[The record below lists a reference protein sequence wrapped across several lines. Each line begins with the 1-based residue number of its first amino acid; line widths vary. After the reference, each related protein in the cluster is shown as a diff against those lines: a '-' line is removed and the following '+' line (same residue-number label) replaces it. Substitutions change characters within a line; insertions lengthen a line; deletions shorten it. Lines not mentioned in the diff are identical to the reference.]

1 MPMHKTIT
9 LRLENSK
16 YEMIKKLAE
25 SENRPIS
32 NFIET
37 ATIRYILATE
47 HVDEFEMEEI
57 RNNKSLNESMDRGI
71 ADAKALRGRFI

>member
-1 MPMHKTIT
+1 MHKTIT

-16 YEMIKKLAE
+16 YEMIKKLAG

-57 RNNKSLNESMDRGI
+57 RNNKSLNESMERGI
-71 ADAKALRGRFI
+71 ADAKALRGRFL

>member
-1 MPMHKTIT
+1 MHKTIT

-47 HVDEFEMEEI
+47 YVDEFEMEEI
-57 RNNKSLNESMDRGI
+57 RNNKSLNESIERGI
-71 ADAKALRGRFI
+71 ADAKALRGRFL

>member
-1 MPMHKTIT
+1 MHKTIT

-57 RNNKSLNESMDRGI
+57 RNNKSLNESMERGI
-71 ADAKALRGRFI
+71 ADAKALRGRFL

>member
-1 MPMHKTIT
+1 MHKTIT

-47 HVDEFEMEEI
+47 YVDEFEMEEI
-57 RNNKSLNESMDRGI
+57 RNNKSLNESIERGV
-71 ADAKALRGRFI
+71 ADAKALRGRFL